1 MKKIV
6 AIFLVVSFV
15 AGSALASCS
24 VITSSFDQSAKEVT
38 LISYDA
44 FTPAEGIFDDF
55 TAEQGATVKVVTA
68 GDTGSMVSK
77 AILTAGNPE
86 GDVMFGIDNTFLSRA
101 QAGNVLLD
109 YTPVDESDVC
119 LNYDKAWFESR
130 GITPP
135 QTFEDLALPTY
146 KGLLTAPDPVNS
158 APGFAFLVASI
169 EHFGEGKWQ
178 NYWKQLKANG
188 VRIASDWTAAYTIDF
203 SGSSGKG
210 KYPIVV
216 SYGSSPAAE
225 VLFSETPLT
234 AAPTGVVT
242 ATCFKA
248 TEYVGVLRGS
258 KNEELARKLVDYLL
272 AKKFQESMPT
282 SLFVY
287 PVNKDAVLPDVFL
300 KHAVRPTTSSTPS
313 AEKIEKNRDQ
323 WIDTWRNIFL

>member
-1 MKKIV
+1 MRKIV
-6 AIFLVVSFV
+6 AIFIVVSFV

-24 VITSSFDQSAKEVT
+24 AITSSFQENPQAIT

-55 TAEQGATVKVVTA
+55 TAENGVAVNVITA

-77 AILTAGNPE
+77 AILTSGNPE

-101 QAGNVLLD
+101 QSGNVLLD

-119 LNYDKAWFESR
+119 VNYDKEWFSSR

-135 QTFEDLALPTY
+135 QTFEDLALPAY
-146 KGLLTAPDPVNS
+146 KGLLSAPDPVNS
-158 APGFAFLVASI
+158 APGFAFLLASI

-178 NYWKQLKANG
+178 NYWKQLRSNG
-188 VRIASDWTAAYTIDF
+188 VRIANDWTAAYTIDF

-234 AAPTGVVT
+234 TAPTGVVT
-242 ATCFKA
+242 ATCFQA

-258 KNEELARKLVDYLL
+258 KNENLARKLVDYLL

-287 PVNKDAVLPDVFL
+287 PVNKDAVLPEVFL
-300 KHAVRPTTSSTPS
+300 THAVRPTTSNTPS
-313 AEKIEKNRDQ
+313 AESIEKNRDQ
-323 WIDTWRNIFL
+323 WIDAWRNIFS

>member
-6 AIFLVVSFV
+6 AIFLVVSFI

-24 VITSSFDQSAKEVT
+24 VITSSFEENPQAIT
-38 LISYDA
+38 LIAYDG

-55 TAEQGATVKVVTA
+55 TAEHGVTVNVVTA

-77 AILTAGNPE
+77 AILTSGNPE

-101 QAGNVLLD
+101 QSGNVLLD

-119 LNYDKAWFESR
+119 VNYDKEWFESR

-135 QTFEDLALPTY
+135 QTFEDLALPKY
-146 KGLLTAPDPVNS
+146 KGLFSTPDPVNS
-158 APGFAFLVASI
+158 GPGFAFLLASI
-169 EHFGEGKWQ
+169 EHFGESKWQ
-178 NYWKQLKANG
+178 NYWKKLRTNG
-188 VRIASDWTAAYTIDF
+188 IRIANDWNTAYNIDF
-203 SGSSGKG
+203 SGASGNG
-210 KYPIVV
+210 NFPIVL

-234 AAPTGVVT
+234 TAPTGVVT
-242 ATCFKA
+242 STCFKA

-258 KNEELARKLVDYLL
+258 QNEGLARKLVDYLL

-300 KHAVRPTTSSTPS
+300 THAVRPATSKTPS

-323 WIDTWRNIFL
+323 WIDAWRNIFL

>member
-1 MKKIV
+1 
-6 AIFLVVSFV
+6 
-15 AGSALASCS
+15 
-24 VITSSFDQSAKEVT
+24 
-38 LISYDA
+38 
-44 FTPAEGIFDDF
+44 
-55 TAEQGATVKVVTA
+55 
-68 GDTGSMVSK
+68 MVSK
-77 AILTAGNPE
+77 AILTSGNPE

-119 LNYDKAWFESR
+119 VNYDKEWFSSR

-135 QTFEDLALPTY
+135 QTFEDLALPAY
-146 KGLLTAPDPVNS
+146 KGLLSAPDPVNS
-158 APGFAFLVASI
+158 APGFAFLLASI

-178 NYWKQLKANG
+178 NYWKQLRSNG
-188 VRIASDWTAAYTIDF
+188 VRIANDWTAAYTIDF

-234 AAPTGVVT
+234 TAPTGVVT
-242 ATCFKA
+242 ATCFQA

-258 KNEELARKLVDYLL
+258 KNENLARKLVDYLL

-287 PVNKDAVLPDVFL
+287 PVNKDAVLPEVFL
-300 KHAVRPTTSSTPS
+300 THAARPTTSNTPS
-313 AEKIEKNRDQ
+313 AESIEKNRDQ
-323 WIDTWRNIFL
+323 WIDAWRNIFS

>member
-1 MKKIV
+1 MRKIV
-6 AIFLVVSFV
+6 AIFIVVSFV

-24 VITSSFDQSAKEVT
+24 AITSSFQENPQAVT

-55 TAEQGATVKVVTA
+55 TAENGVAVNVITA

-77 AILTAGNPE
+77 AILTSGNPE

-119 LNYDKAWFESR
+119 VNYDKEWFSSR

-135 QTFEDLALPTY
+135 QSFEDLALPAY
-146 KGLLTAPDPVNS
+146 KGLLSAPDPVNS
-158 APGFAFLVASI
+158 APGFAFLLASI
-169 EHFGEGKWQ
+169 EHFGESKWQ
-178 NYWKQLKANG
+178 NYWKQLRAND
-188 VRIASDWTAAYTIDF
+188 VRIANDWTAAYTIDF

-234 AAPTGVVT
+234 TAPTGVVT
-242 ATCFKA
+242 ATCFQA

-258 KNEELARKLVDYLL
+258 KNENLARKLVDYLL

-287 PVNKDAVLPDVFL
+287 PVNKDAVLPEVFL
-300 KHAVRPTTSSTPS
+300 THAARPTTSNTPS
-313 AEKIEKNRDQ
+313 AESIEKNRDQ
-323 WIDTWRNIFL
+323 WIDAWRNIFS

>member
-1 MKKIV
+1 MRKIV
-6 AIFLVVSFV
+6 AIFIVVSFV

-24 VITSSFDQSAKEVT
+24 AITSSFQENPQAIT

-55 TAEQGATVKVVTA
+55 TAENGVAVNVITA

-77 AILTAGNPE
+77 AILTSGNPE

-119 LNYDKAWFESR
+119 VNYDKEWFSSR

-135 QTFEDLALPTY
+135 QSFEDLALPAY
-146 KGLLTAPDPVNS
+146 KGLLSAPDPVNS
-158 APGFAFLVASI
+158 APGFAFLLASI

-178 NYWKQLKANG
+178 NYWKQLRAND
-188 VRIASDWTAAYTIDF
+188 VRIANDWTAAYTIDF
-203 SGSSGKG
+203 SGSSGNG

-234 AAPTGVVT
+234 TAPTGVVS
-242 ATCFKA
+242 ATCFQA

-258 KNEELARKLVDYLL
+258 KNEDLARKLVDYLL
-272 AKKFQESMPT
+272 ARKFQGSMPT

-287 PVNKDAVLPDVFL
+287 PVNKDAVLPEVFL
-300 KHAVRPTTSSTPS
+300 THAVRPTTSNTPS
-313 AEKIEKNRDQ
+313 AESIEKNRDQ
-323 WIDTWRNIFL
+323 WIDAWRNIFS

>member
-24 VITSSFDQSAKEVT
+24 VITSSFEENPQAIT

-55 TAEQGATVKVVTA
+55 TAENGVAVNVVTA

-77 AILTAGNPE
+77 AILTSGNPE

-119 LNYDKAWFESR
+119 VNYDKEWFSSR

-146 KGLLTAPDPVNS
+146 KGLLSAPDPVNS
-158 APGFAFLVASI
+158 APGFAFLLASI

-178 NYWKQLKANG
+178 SYWKQLRANG
-188 VRIASDWTAAYTIDF
+188 IRIANDWTAAYTIDF

-234 AAPTGVVT
+234 TAPTGVMT

-258 KNEELARKLVDYLL
+258 KNEELAQKLVDYLL

-287 PVNKDAVLPDVFL
+287 PVNKDAVLPEVFL
-300 KHAVRPTTSSTPS
+300 THAVRPTNSNTPS

-323 WIDTWRNIFL
+323 WIDAWRNIFS

>member
-1 MKKIV
+1 MRKIV
-6 AIFLVVSFV
+6 AIFIVVSFV

-24 VITSSFDQSAKEVT
+24 AITSSFQENPQAIT

-55 TAEQGATVKVVTA
+55 TAENGVAVNVITA

-77 AILTAGNPE
+77 AILTSGNPE

-119 LNYDKAWFESR
+119 VNYDKEWFSSR

-135 QTFEDLALPTY
+135 QTFEDLALPAY
-146 KGLLTAPDPVNS
+146 KGLLSAPDPVNS
-158 APGFAFLVASI
+158 APGFAFLLASI

-178 NYWKQLKANG
+178 NYWKQLRSNG
-188 VRIASDWTAAYTIDF
+188 VRIANDWTAAYTIDF

-234 AAPTGVVT
+234 TAPTGVVT
-242 ATCFKA
+242 ATCFQA

-258 KNEELARKLVDYLL
+258 KNENLARKLVDYLL

-287 PVNKDAVLPDVFL
+287 PVNKDAVLPEVFL
-300 KHAVRPTTSSTPS
+300 THAARPTTSNTPS
-313 AEKIEKNRDQ
+313 AESIEKNRDQ
-323 WIDTWRNIFL
+323 WIDAWRNIFS

>member
-6 AIFLVVSFV
+6 AIFLVVTFV

-24 VITSSFDQSAKEVT
+24 AITSSFEENPQAIT
-38 LISYDA
+38 LIGYDA

-55 TAEQGATVKVVTA
+55 TAENGVAVNVVTA

-77 AILTAGNPE
+77 AILTSGNPE

-101 QAGNVLLD
+101 QSGNVLLD

-119 LNYDKAWFESR
+119 VNYDKEWFSSR
-130 GITPP
+130 GIKPP

-146 KGLLTAPDPVNS
+146 KGLLSAPDPVNS
-158 APGFAFLVASI
+158 APGFAFLLASI

-178 NYWKQLKANG
+178 NYWKQLRANG
-188 VRIASDWTAAYTIDF
+188 VRIANDWTAAYTIDF

-234 AAPTGVVT
+234 TAPTGVVT

-258 KNEELARKLVDYLL
+258 KNEELAQKLVDYLL

-287 PVNKDAVLPDVFL
+287 PVNKDAVLPEVFL
-300 KHAVRPTTSSTPS
+300 THAVRPTTSNTPS

-323 WIDTWRNIFL
+323 WIDAWRNIFS

>member
-1 MKKIV
+1 MQKIV
-6 AIFLVVSFV
+6 AIFLVVTFV

-24 VITSSFDQSAKEVT
+24 AITSSFQENPQAVT

-55 TAEQGATVKVVTA
+55 TAENGVAVNVITA

-77 AILTAGNPE
+77 AILTSGNPE

-119 LNYDKAWFESR
+119 VNYDKEWFSSR

-135 QTFEDLALPTY
+135 QTFEDLALPAY
-146 KGLLTAPDPVNS
+146 KGLLSAPDPVNS
-158 APGFAFLVASI
+158 APGFAFLLASI

-178 NYWKQLKANG
+178 NYWKQLRANDA
-188 VRIASDWTAAYTIDF
+188 RIANDWTAAYTIDF

-234 AAPTGVVT
+234 TAPTGVVT
-242 ATCFKA
+242 ATCFQA

-258 KNEELARKLVDYLL
+258 KNEGLARKLVDYLL

-287 PVNKDAVLPDVFL
+287 PVNKDAVLPEVFL
-300 KHAVRPTTSSTPS
+300 THAVRPTTSNTPS
-313 AEKIEKNRDQ
+313 AESIEKNRDQ
-323 WIDTWRNIFL
+323 WIDAWRNIFS

>member
-1 MKKIV
+1 MRKIV
-6 AIFLVVSFV
+6 AIFIVVSFV

-24 VITSSFDQSAKEVT
+24 AITSSFQENPQAIT

-55 TAEQGATVKVVTA
+55 TAENGVAVNVITA

-77 AILTAGNPE
+77 AILTSGNPE

-119 LNYDKAWFESR
+119 VNYDKEWFSSR

-135 QTFEDLALPTY
+135 QSFEDLALPAY
-146 KGLLTAPDPVNS
+146 KGLLSAPDPVNS
-158 APGFAFLVASI
+158 APGFAFLLASI

-178 NYWKQLKANG
+178 NYWKQLRSNG
-188 VRIASDWTAAYTIDF
+188 VRIANDWTAAYTIDF

-234 AAPTGVVT
+234 TAPTGVVT
-242 ATCFKA
+242 ATCFQA

-258 KNEELARKLVDYLL
+258 KNENLARKLVDYLL

-287 PVNKDAVLPDVFL
+287 PVNKDAVLPEVFL
-300 KHAVRPTTSSTPS
+300 THAARPTTSNTPS
-313 AEKIEKNRDQ
+313 AESIEKNRDQ
-323 WIDTWRNIFL
+323 WIDAWRNIFS

>member
-1 MKKIV
+1 MRKIV
-6 AIFLVVSFV
+6 AIFIVVSFV

-24 VITSSFDQSAKEVT
+24 AITSSFQENPQAIT

-55 TAEQGATVKVVTA
+55 TAENGVAVNVITA

-77 AILTAGNPE
+77 AILTSGNPE

-119 LNYDKAWFESR
+119 VNYDKEWFSSR

-135 QTFEDLALPTY
+135 QTFEDLALPAY
-146 KGLLTAPDPVNS
+146 KGLLSAPDPVNS
-158 APGFAFLVASI
+158 APGFAFLLASI

-178 NYWKQLKANG
+178 NYWKQLRSNG
-188 VRIASDWTAAYTIDF
+188 VRIANDWTAAYTIDF

-234 AAPTGVVT
+234 TAPTGVVT
-242 ATCFKA
+242 ATCFQA

-258 KNEELARKLVDYLL
+258 KNENLARKLVDYLL

-287 PVNKDAVLPDVFL
+287 PVNKDAVLPEVFL
-300 KHAVRPTTSSTPS
+300 THAVRPTTSNTPS
-313 AEKIEKNRDQ
+313 AESIEKNRDQ
-323 WIDTWRNIFL
+323 WIDAWRNIFS